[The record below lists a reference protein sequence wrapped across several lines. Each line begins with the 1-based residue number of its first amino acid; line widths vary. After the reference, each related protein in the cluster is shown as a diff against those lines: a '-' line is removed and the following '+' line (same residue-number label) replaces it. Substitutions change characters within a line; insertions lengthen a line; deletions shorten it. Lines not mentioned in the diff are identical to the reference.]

1 MKPDF
6 TETETCLIEK
16 AKQISAY
23 VLTPV
28 AEATDRGSRP
38 NSTHFRAL
46 GEAGMAG
53 LSLPTLWGGSDISS
67 LAQREIIEALAS
79 GCGVTCFT
87 LMQHHGSSRM
97 IANSKAEALKA
108 CVLPH
113 LAKGNSYCAV
123 SFAHLRRP
131 GKPVLTAT
139 PVDGGYRLSGTAPWV
154 TGWGLMNQV
163 VIGAELP
170 DARHIYLWIPQDRED
185 FAELFD
191 DVSAP
196 KQNWGEAIASD
207 PLPLCAMNASSTVEL
222 TLTDYFVPEIHFLH
236 HSDRET
242 MQRNDRNNVLG
253 PTAAP
258 LGCALA
264 SLRVLDGLAEKR
276 NLPAIH
282 ESFGLLSEEYSRLKS
297 AVLEDLQTSSDNI
310 NLEKVLALRAEV
322 ILLAQRG
329 ALSACAAS
337 SGAAN
342 SLSHPSQRLLREA
355 MFYSVQAQTQ
365 DVMSATLSAL
375 SCSVTKTAE

>member
-16 AKQISAY
+16 AKQISAHI
-23 VLTPV
+23 LTPV
-28 AEATDRGSRP
+28 AEATDRASEP
-38 NSTHFRAL
+38 NFSHFRAL

-53 LSLPTLWGGSDISS
+53 ISLPSLWGGSDISS

-108 CVLPH
+108 CVLPG
-113 LAKGNSYCAV
+113 LAKGTSYCAV

-131 GKPVLTAT
+131 GKPVLVAT
-139 PVDGGYRLSGTAPWV
+139 PVNGGYRLNGTAPWV

-170 DARHIYLWIPQDRED
+170 DARHIYLWMPRDRED
-185 FAELFD
+185 FAELFEG
-191 DVSAP
+191 VSAP
-196 KQNWGEAIASD
+196 EQNWGEAVSSA

-222 TLTDYFVPEIHFLH
+222 TLTDYFIPEIHFLH
-236 HSDRET
+236 QSDRET
-242 MQRNDRNNVLG
+242 MQRNDHNNVLG

-264 SLRVLDGLAEKR
+264 SLRVLKGLAEKR

-282 ESFGLLSEEYSRLKS
+282 DSFASLNKEHSRLKS
-297 AVLEDLQTSSDNI
+297 LVLENLQITSDNI
-310 NLEKVLALRAEV
+310 QLERVLALRAEI
-322 ILLAQRG
+322 ILLSQRS

-342 SLSHPSQRLLREA
+342 SLNHPAQRLLREA

-365 DVMSATLSAL
+365 DVMSATLAAL
-375 SCSVTKTAE
+375 SPTVMD